1 MCNCCSVDE
10 PELGHKQVQ
19 ATFTISS
26 HAAQDDIAPAT
37 DNELINTWWMAF
49 VNEENIVT
57 RLLERPADKT
67 EAVEREEFTFNI
79 DAGTYTIYAFA
90 NIERGTIE
98 DNITEGQPIRE
109 GQPMPVLPT
118 LWNKEIG
125 PIESLVPMTGVDHIT
140 FEEGKENSLEVEV
153 VRLWA
158 KLRFEFRTDM
168 AQSIKVNKI
177 SMTPALTQAINLL
190 PDYNSLGKA
199 PELPDETICSTLEK
213 NTDITVTNDEKTAL
227 ETFYLFESTAKNHP
241 TGHYPISFELQYE
254 NGTTRTADA
263 LAYEL
268 EYINRNDFITIP
280 VFITNWNVDVSVLF
294 YPPIGGYPA
303 IITDKKDDEFY
314 AKFGSPGKFV
324 IRPTVSSADG
334 TIVSNSN
341 LEISLATTDND
352 EILSQSPTYDSNTS
366 EIIGEIATEKYGT
379 AIITLSIKIKT
390 NESLQH
396 TITRKFYIIRENS

>member
-1 MCNCCSVDE
+1 MCYCCSVDE

-37 DNELINTWWMAF
+37 DNELINTWWMVF

-57 RLLERPADKT
+57 LLLERPADKT

-79 DAGTYTIYAFA
+79 DAGTYTVYAFA

-98 DNITEGQPIRE
+98 DDITE

-125 PIESLVPMTGVDHIT
+125 PIEPLVPMTGMHQIT
-140 FEEGKENSLEVEV
+140 FAEGKENSLKVEV

-158 KLRFEFRTDM
+158 KLCFEFRTDM
-168 AQSIKVNKI
+168 AQSIKIKKI

-199 PELPDETICSTLEK
+199 PVLPENTICSTLEK
-213 NTDITVTNDEKTAL
+213 ITDITVTNDEKTAL

-241 TGHYPISFELQYE
+241 TGHYPLSFELQYN
-254 NGTTRTADA
+254 NGTTRKADA

-280 VFITNWNVDVSVLF
+280 VLITNWNVDVSVLF

-324 IRPTVSSADG
+324 IRPTVTSADG

-341 LEISLATTDND
+341 LKIELTTDD
-352 EILSQSPTYDSNTS
+352 KDKILIQQPTYDDKTS
-366 EIIGEIATEKYGT
+366 EIIGEIKIGTTGT
-379 AIITLSIKIKT
+379 AIVNLKITIKV
-390 NESLQH
+390 NEALQQ
-396 TITRKFYIIRENS
+396 TITRKFYIIRQDS